1 MTRDRRDRAAGTGSS
16 VSSYSRLA
24 AITALLGAL
33 VVILSQLVTAYSLDD
48 PYGLTITNITLLD
61 KHGAM
66 PLILAV
72 IAVGLLVW
80 TILSG
85 NRTGAL
91 LIAAIGLTIIFIFL
105 IVDLPDIGDTGMYNA
120 PGAGNLDAT
129 GKAST
134 GLWLELV
141 GGTVLALAGLALAT
155 LDSAQLKAIGPGREP
170 GALN

>member
-1 MTRDRRDRAAGTGSS
+1 MSDSLSPHA
-16 VSSYSRLA
+16 RLA
-24 AITALLGAL
+24 AATALLGAIVL
-33 VVILSQLVTAYSLDD
+33 ILSQLVTAYSLED
-48 PYGLTITNITLLD
+48 PYGLTITNVTLID

-85 NRTGAL
+85 NRTGAF

-105 IVDLPDIGDTGMYNA
+105 IVDLPDIGDTGLYNA

-141 GGTVLALAGLALAT
+141 GGIVLTLAGLALAA
-155 LDSAQLKAIGPGREP
+155 LNEAQLKSIRTK
-170 GALN
+170 